1 MPQSS
6 HPLVVTAD
14 PGLLDDLLRLSAA
27 AGVEPE
33 VASEPAGARRGWAG
47 APLVVVGDDLAGALP
62 GQGLPRRDGVVVV
75 GLDLDDARVWERA
88 VAVGAEHVVFLP
100 DAETWLAERLADS
113 TESAGRTALVVSVL
127 GGRGGAGASTLAAAL
142 AVTGMRRGLRSIL
155 VDGDPLGGGLDLLL
169 GGEDTSGV
177 RWPDLVGA
185 RGRVSGGA
193 LHDALPRVDELTVLS
208 WDRGD
213 LLTIPPEPMHAVL
226 AAAGRSTDLVV
237 VDLPR
242 RLDPAAETAL
252 SRCDVGLLVVPAEV
266 RATAAAARVAAAAG
280 LVTPD
285 LQVVVRVPTFPGL
298 PPELIADALGLP
310 LAGALRSEPG
320 LPVAAERGEPPARRG
335 KGPLADFCGRFLAD
349 SLAPRNA
356 AA

>member
-1 MPQSS
+1 MPQPSR
-6 HPLVVTAD
+6 PLVLTAD
-14 PGLLDDLLRLSAA
+14 PGLLDDLLRLCAA

-33 VASEPAGARRGWAG
+33 VAHEPARARRSWPG
-47 APLVVVGDDLAGALP
+47 APLVVVGDDLAGVLP
-62 GQGLPRRDGVVVV
+62 VEGLPRRDGVVVV

-100 DAETWLAERLADS
+100 DAETWLAERFAD
-113 TESAGRTALVVSVL
+113 AGEAGGSSALVVSVL

-142 AVTGMRRGLRSIL
+142 SITGTRRGLRSIL

-169 GGEDTSGV
+169 GGEGAV
-177 RWPDLVGA
+177 GLRWPDLAGA

-193 LHDALPRVDELTVLS
+193 LHDALPRVDQLTVLS

-242 RLDPAAETAL
+242 RLDPAAELAL
-252 SRCDVGLLVVPAEV
+252 SRCDVALLVVPGEV

-280 LVTPD
+280 LLARD
-285 LQVVVRVPTFPGL
+285 LRVVVRLPAFPGL
-298 PPELIADALGLP
+298 PPDLVADALGLP
-310 LAGALRSEPG
+310 LAGTVRAEPR

-349 SLAPRNA
+349 CLAVRSEA
-356 AA
+356 A